1 MTSRFRWNRA
11 VLLLSLGVIS
21 APAQQAPD
29 VLARLDRFAATFR
42 SAQATVRAITHT
54 AVIDEDETQTGVLTI
69 KKEPGNLRYRIAF
82 SGDNA
87 FTVVVDDHEAQV
99 YHPKI
104 DEIQRYDIR
113 KYRDLAQKMLLLGFG
128 TAGRELAANYDIR
141 ELPRETLDSQAVT
154 HLELTPKS
162 PAVLQQL
169 KKVELWIS
177 ERSQCP
183 VQQKFYFPGGDYRLV
198 TFSGVQ
204 VNLVVQS
211 SLFELPKHARRVKM
225 N

>member
-1 MTSRFRWNRA
+1 MPTVWKRA
-11 VLLLSLGVIS
+11 VFLLSLAAIC
-21 APAQQAPD
+21 APAQQAPE

-42 SAQATVRAITHT
+42 SAQAAVRTVTHT
-54 AVIDEDETQTGVLTI
+54 AVINEDETQTGVLTI
-69 KKEPGNLRYRIAF
+69 KKDPGNFRYRIAF
-82 SGDNA
+82 SGENA
-87 FTVVVDDHEAQV
+87 FTVVIDNRQAEV

-128 TAGRELAANYDIR
+128 TAGRELAANYEIR
-141 ELPRETLDSQAVT
+141 DLRRETVESQAVT

-177 ERSQCP
+177 DRSQCP
-183 VQQKFYFPGGDYRLV
+183 VQQKFYFPGGDYRLA

-204 VNLVVQS
+204 VNPVVQAS
-211 SLFELPKHARRVKM
+211 VFDLPKNAKRVKM